1 VTTTIERG
9 VLSAREAA
17 HYVHTRRAT
26 VVDLARAGAIAGCW
40 RTSAGHWRIPRTALD
55 AYLAAERAAAE
66 RAGRAY

>member
-1 VTTTIERG
+1 MTTIARG

-40 RTSAGHWRIPRTALD
+40 RTESGHWRIPRSALD

-66 RAGRAY
+66 RAGRAF

>member
-1 VTTTIERG
+1 MTTTIERG

-26 VVDLARAGAIAGCW
+26 VTDAARAGAIAGCW
-40 RTSAGHWRIPRTALD
+40 RTEAGHWRIPRSALD

-66 RAGRAY
+66 RAGRAF